1 MKKLII
7 LLLVL
12 LLIGTNFIYLASG
25 YTATVDEDARL
36 FHDNKNEPADDKDVV
51 AWVTQGEVVHL
62 KFCKV
67 YKDKGS
73 FYIQKMDGGG
83 EGFMWD
89 SRLFAQKNK
98 RLPTRSELRH
108 AIKHPLDGWNCYA
121 IFG

>member
-1 MKKLII
+1 MI

-12 LLIGTNFIYLASG
+12 LLISTNIIYLASG

-36 FHDNKNEPADDKDVV
+36 FHDYENEPPDEKEVA

-67 YKDKGS
+67 DKHGGY
-73 FYIQKMDGGG
+73 FYIKKMDGGG
-83 EGFMWD
+83 EGYTWETGL
-89 SRLFAQKNK
+89 SAQKNK

-108 AIKHPLDGWNCYA
+108 AIKHPLDGWNCYS